1 MEEAYNDQ
9 NSNKTPKNDDSLQN
23 KSKIKYIIENFEKIK
38 KDAPLINLNFKS
50 SFSISQKILNYLSI
64 FDKYQGIIKVKH
76 ALLRQAYEYD
86 KTNVKIL
93 EDLQEIFNKK
103 LENKEEFEN
112 FSYETGDIIRIN
124 KPLLT
129 YDYLSEIFGLI
140 NLFLEYD
147 SNNIYKMYDIFKCIM
162 KISDLQKIADN
173 FNIEI
178 SISNKKAYFFSIYY
192 AWLKLLVKKMEK
204 LKDDNLEKTDFYF
217 NNFLKT
223 EDNLKK
229 EIELLS
235 IKLKAE
241 IGEDEKKDIKF
252 KDLQE
257 LIDKRI
263 NIEIANHYKKT
274 NEIISSNDKIEKIRN
289 LESNLED
296 YIKCR
301 DSLEMFC
308 YNKFFKIYLDNL
320 QNFLFKIPNTLKYL
334 NGLEYDNE
342 SNIKILTNFI
352 FFISHF
358 DFNKKKGI
366 EYVQYYETTFDKFEL
381 DKSFKYLKIIDNK
394 LVNIKEQKEI
404 ANFENYNLNCY
415 KLEEMNKN
423 RYLNEGYIKFN
434 LLHEKNIFTKY
445 QNIYLTF
452 FKELFLK
459 KNSCVRK
466 LFITT
471 FPVLEDNYFI
481 NSNFLNYIFKEKIY
495 AFNFKYEEFV
505 GLTDNT
511 NLNIYI
517 KDNYFYE
524 VKDEIEVEICIFAA
538 FIIILLHELAH
549 YIRIYIFRHLGAQE
563 YEDSFDFEVN
573 EEAEIGRFIEKKL
586 FGKVIEKLKI
596 NEALFILN
604 IDNYFT
610 ESIDDFLNNFNNLKK
625 IKSITNISNKT
636 KEFLESVDINIS
648 KELKLNE
655 KSELTIKSS
664 HDHLYIGVN
673 NDKGESQKAIKE
685 AYSNILEKFKK

>member
-1 MEEAYNDQ
+1 MEEAYNEQ
-9 NSNKTPKNDDSLQN
+9 KSNKVPKNDDSLQN
-23 KSKIKYIIENFEKIK
+23 NTKIKYIIENFQNIK

-241 IGEDEKKDIKF
+241 IGEDEKKDIQF

-296 YIKCR
+296 YIKCQ

-352 FFISHF
+352 FLFLILILT
-358 DFNKKKGI
+358 KKK
-366 EYVQYYETTFDKFEL
+366 E
-381 DKSFKYLKIIDNK
+381 
-394 LVNIKEQKEI
+394 
-404 ANFENYNLNCY
+404 
-415 KLEEMNKN
+415 
-423 RYLNEGYIKFN
+423 
-434 LLHEKNIFTKY
+434 
-445 QNIYLTF
+445 
-452 FKELFLK
+452 
-459 KNSCVRK
+459 
-466 LFITT
+466 
-471 FPVLEDNYFI
+471 
-481 NSNFLNYIFKEKIY
+481 
-495 AFNFKYEEFV
+495 
-505 GLTDNT
+505 
-511 NLNIYI
+511 
-517 KDNYFYE
+517 
-524 VKDEIEVEICIFAA
+524 
-538 FIIILLHELAH
+538 
-549 YIRIYIFRHLGAQE
+549 
-563 YEDSFDFEVN
+563 
-573 EEAEIGRFIEKKL
+573 
-586 FGKVIEKLKI
+586 
-596 NEALFILN
+596 
-604 IDNYFT
+604 
-610 ESIDDFLNNFNNLKK
+610 
-625 IKSITNISNKT
+625 
-636 KEFLESVDINIS
+636 
-648 KELKLNE
+648 
-655 KSELTIKSS
+655 
-664 HDHLYIGVN
+664 
-673 NDKGESQKAIKE
+673 
-685 AYSNILEKFKK
+685 

>member
-1 MEEAYNDQ
+1 MEEAYNEQ
-9 NSNKTPKNDDSLQN
+9 KSNKVPKNDDSLQN
-23 KSKIKYIIENFEKIK
+23 NTKIKYIIENFQNIK

-50 SFSISQKILNYLSI
+50 SFSLSQKIINYLNI

-103 LENKEEFEN
+103 LENKEEFGN
-112 FSYETGDIIRIN
+112 FSNETGNIIRIN

-147 SNNIYKMYDIFKCIM
+147 SNNIYKMYDVVKCIM
-162 KISDLQKIADN
+162 KYSDLQKIADN

-178 SISNKKAYFFSIYY
+178 SISNKKAYFFSIYF

-204 LKDDNLEKTDFYF
+204 LKDDNLEKTDFYY
-217 NNFLKT
+217 NNYLET
-223 EDNLKK
+223 EANLNK
-229 EIELLS
+229 EIKLLF
-235 IKLKAE
+235 IKSKVE
-241 IGEDEKKDIKF
+241 IGVDENLDIEF
-252 KDLQE
+252 KELRE

-274 NEIISSNDKIEKIRN
+274 NERISSNDKIEKIRN
-289 LESNLED
+289 LGSNLKD
-296 YIKCR
+296 YIKCK

-308 YNKFFKIYLDNL
+308 YNKFFKLYLNNL

-334 NGLEYDNE
+334 NELDYDNE

-358 DFNKKKGI
+358 DFNNKKGI

-404 ANFENYNLNCY
+404 ENFENYNLNCY
-415 KLEEMNKN
+415 KLEEMNIN

-434 LLHEKNIFTKY
+434 LLHEKNIFAKY
-445 QNIYLTF
+445 KNVYLSF
-452 FKELFLK
+452 FKKLFLK
-459 KNSCVRK
+459 NNSCVRK
-466 LFITT
+466 LFIAA

-481 NSNFLNYIFKEKIY
+481 NSNFLNFIFNEKIY
-495 AFNFKYEEFV
+495 IVNFKFEEFV

-517 KDNYFYE
+517 KNNYFYE
-524 VKDEIEVEICIFAA
+524 VKDEIEIEICIFAA

-549 YIRIYIFRHLGAQE
+549 FIQIYINRHLGTEE
-563 YEDSFDFEVN
+563 Y
-573 EEAEIGRFIEKKL
+573 EEAEIGRFIEKNL
-586 FGKVIEKLKI
+586 FGKVIDKLKI

-610 ESIDDFLNNFNNLKK
+610 ESIDDFLNKFNDLKEIK
-625 IKSITNISNKT
+625 IITNISNKT

-648 KELKLNE
+648 KPLKLNG
-655 KSELTIKSS
+655 KSQLAIKNS

-673 NDKGESQKAIKE
+673 NDKGESQKAINE
-685 AYSNILEKFKK
+685 AYSNILEQFKI